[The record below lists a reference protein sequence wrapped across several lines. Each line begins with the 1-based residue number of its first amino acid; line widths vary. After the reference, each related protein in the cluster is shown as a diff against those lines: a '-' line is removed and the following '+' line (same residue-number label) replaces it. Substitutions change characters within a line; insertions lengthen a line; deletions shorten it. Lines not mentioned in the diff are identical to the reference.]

1 MKWYSANWLRFLTL
15 QLVVLSAAGAYAY
28 SRYEQLAAKFR
39 LPAMRNE
46 PLKVLPLYNDERV
59 VSDEQ
64 LSEVLYKLRP
74 QLRRPQSQINHV
86 DHALRF
92 WGIEAKFDDPK
103 CLSGEEMRNILIDHR
118 KFVELWGEKAP
129 PFLIRDK
136 HGIRVRTMEGA
147 ASASHH
153 DHTLGGLAEV
163 GTTLDHPVVT
173 KQGEGT
179 VRDMLVHAL
188 RDFGLNQIE
197 YEWSALA
204 FLLYLPPTRSW
215 VTRDGQEMN
224 FDRLSERIMR
234 QYPNQGV
241 CMGNHRLHALVMM
254 LRIDDEHSILSKE
267 GRARI
272 VSYLQQIT
280 RTLVASQHPSG
291 YWIRT
296 WPNGQAPVEGRPGDS
311 ENILGNRILAT
322 GHILEWLSLAP
333 AEVHPPREVI
343 VRAGQWLARSILDL
357 DERSVEQQYTFLTHA
372 GRALA
377 LWRGHFPAHF
387 LPLKPPAKE
396 AEPAPSEAQPTPSV
410 PAAQA
415 TTPAVAAA
423 SLDAAAVAPPARTE
437 AASTPASAPETPSAE
452 PALPQTSASDS
463 GQTPSPAAGNGTNGG
478 DPPTSNN
485 VETPTPPTPAAD
497 SADAENPTLTPN
509 ATAANS
515 VPTPAAEPPDAPAAS
530 SAISANPKPL
540 EPTPAPTAA
549 SSGNSQTSSRLR
561 SGAKFFANSKFLG
574 FA

>member
-1 MKWYSANWLRFLTL
+1 MKWYSASWLRFGIL

-28 SRYEQLAAKFR
+28 SRYEQLASKHR

-46 PLKVLPLYNDERV
+46 PLKVLPLYDDARV
-59 VSDEQ
+59 VTDEQ
-64 LSEVLYKLRP
+64 LRGVLYKLRP

-92 WGIEAKFDDPK
+92 WGVEAKFADPQ

-136 HGIRVRTMEGA
+136 YGIRVRTMEGA
-147 ASASHH
+147 SSASHH

-188 RDFGLNQIE
+188 HDFGLNQIE

-204 FLLYLPPTRSW
+204 FLHYLPPTRTW

-224 FDRLSERIMR
+224 FDRMSERIMR

-254 LRIDDEHSILSKE
+254 LRIDDEYDILSDE

-272 VSYLQQIT
+272 ISYLQKIT
-280 RTLVASQHPSG
+280 STLVASQHPSG

-296 WPNGQAPVEGRPGDS
+296 WPDGKPPVEGRAGDS
-311 ENILGNRILAT
+311 ENVIGNRILAT
-322 GHILEWLSLAP
+322 GHILEWLALAP
-333 AEVHPPREVI
+333 VEVHPPREVI

-357 DERSVEQQYTFLTHA
+357 DERSIEQQYTFLTHA

-387 LPLKPPAKE
+387 LPLTPP
-396 AEPAPSEAQPTPSV
+396 AEPAAEATSAATGSESGNTSARTSESPTEV
-410 PAAQA
+410 QPAAA
-415 TTPAVAAA
+415 AGLAPESDPAA
-423 SLDAAAVAPPARTE
+423 SAIPTATENDSPAPAAAAVPGNSQEAAGSAEQGSDTVSPGATTATPASDGEPATAENAVSPADIPPTNVNE
-437 AASTPASAPETPSAE
+437 AASAE
-452 PALPQTSASDS
+452 
-463 GQTPSPAAGNGTNGG
+463 
-478 DPPTSNN
+478 
-485 VETPTPPTPAAD
+485 E
-497 SADAENPTLTPN
+497 
-509 ATAANS
+509 
-515 VPTPAAEPPDAPAAS
+515 
-530 SAISANPKPL
+530 
-540 EPTPAPTAA
+540 
-549 SSGNSQTSSRLR
+549 
-561 SGAKFFANSKFLG
+561 
-574 FA
+574 

>member
-1 MKWYSANWLRFLTL
+1 MKWYSSAWLRFLTL

-28 SRYEQLAAKFR
+28 SRYEQMAAKFR

-46 PLKVLPLYNDERV
+46 PLKVLPLYDDARV

-64 LSEVLYKLRP
+64 LSGVLYKLRP

-103 CLSGEEMRNILIDHR
+103 CLSGEEMRNVLVDHR

-129 PFLIRDK
+129 PFLIRDPY
-136 HGIRVRTMEGA
+136 GIRVRTMEGA

-173 KQGEGT
+173 KQGAGT

-188 RDFGLNQIE
+188 RGFGLNQIE

-204 FLLYLPPTRSW
+204 FLHYLPPTRSW
-215 VTRDGQEMN
+215 VTREGQEMN

-254 LRIDDEHSILSKE
+254 LRIDDEHSILSEE

-296 WPNGQAPVEGRPGDS
+296 WPNGQTPVEGRPGDT
-311 ENILGNRILAT
+311 ENTLGNRILAT
-322 GHILEWLSLAP
+322 GHVLEWLSLAP

-357 DERSVEQQYTFLTHA
+357 DEKSVEQQYTFLTHA

-387 LPLKPPAKE
+387 LPLKTPAKE
-396 AEPAPSEAQPTPSV
+396 VPIAPSEGQPTPSD
-410 PAAQA
+410 PAAQTPLPETTTAPSHA
-415 TTPAVAAA
+415 TPSGPSDRVTAV
-423 SLDAAAVAPPARTE
+423 VPPEETTE
-437 AASTPASAPETPSAE
+437 AASPPATSQETPVNQSV
-452 PALPQTSASDS
+452 PTQASTADTPS
-463 GQTPSPAAGNGTNGG
+463 IPSPAAG
-478 DPPTSNN
+478 DAPPSPTRNPTESNSASA
-485 VETPTPPTPAAD
+485 PAAD
-497 SADAENPTLTPN
+497 GPN
-509 ATAANS
+509 AN
-515 VPTPAAEPPDAPAAS
+515 PAS
-530 SAISANPKPL
+530 SAIPAAPQPL
-540 EPTPAPTAA
+540 ETTPTPTTA
-549 SSGNSQTSSRLR
+549 SSGNAQSFRSLR
-561 SGAKFFANSKFLG
+561 SDAKSRVNPNLSGLA
-574 FA
+574 